1 MVNLGNITDWEESLG
16 LLPIKLFSKTNE
28 QENYIMLNGGDGDF
42 CLQLQENENGEDY
55 FYSKSW
61 SSNTKNFIST
71 KGENINLYNWK
82 KNKVEEIKKNF
93 VQANYEKFYKYLL
106 QNSFKT
112 ESDVVPFILNI
123 YRKLRHLTHEEDEGV
138 NALNLLFRMFACH
151 EDNVDIQNIDFDKWG
166 INQTDLAQDNFAK
179 YYEDFVSGVGALK
192 PDVELIIRHSS
203 GILFQETQKEALF
216 FNNNED
222 LFGMLSGKYTTK
234 RKTFTS
240 SHYTPAFV
248 ARSIVEIAISKIDLH
263 SKKTLKILDPAC
275 GTSNFLM
282 EVLKQLKSKNYDGS
296 VNVIGWDTS
305 PSAIQTSNFLLH
317 YELRDWQEKLTFK
330 LEVVDDSLS
339 KDWESDYDLILMNPP
354 YVSWELMNKNMQD
367 STRITLDNVFEKKPN
382 QASAFLYKCIN
393 SLGEDGVL
401 GCVIPAT
408 LLTLDSYTKMRKD
421 INDKISFTFIGKL
434 GNYIFDNALTDVTI
448 LIGQKPRIA
457 ESPTILWKKN
467 EKGIATDALREY
479 RKFKTTNIPF
489 LNNSDFSIYKPQKF
503 PSKEESWKP
512 LSYIENEQIRK
523 IESLVSSGGLTRI
536 KDVFNVKQGI
546 RTGYNNIF
554 KISKELYLEF
564 IPELEKKYFRPVIDN
579 DSIKKNRITTINYV
593 WYPYDKA
600 GMVIKSE
607 NELSQK
613 AHFFYS
619 EFLFPNKAIL
629 EKRAGI
635 TEWWGL
641 TRPRNWQFEYN
652 TRLVSTEFGNSK
664 SFAFDKEG
672 NYVIE
677 RGNAWMP
684 KKEIKDIN
692 DYYFYLA
699 LFSSPFYDKLLS
711 IYSKQLAGG
720 KWYDLGKKHS
730 NEIPIPIL
738 NQSFKNSNIYEKLC
752 SIGKRI
758 QSDDFVDFQ
767 IIDVYLKKD
776 IYLFNDYL

>member
-1 MVNLGNITDWEESLG
+1 MINLNNITDWSSSLG
-16 LLPIKLFSKTNE
+16 LLPIKLFSNINE
-28 QENYIMLNGGDGDF
+28 HENYIMLNGGDGDF
-42 CLQLQENENGEDY
+42 CLQLQENENRPDY

-71 KGENINLYNWK
+71 QGDNINLYNWK
-82 KNKVEEIKKNF
+82 KNQVEEIKKDF
-93 VQANYEKFYKYLL
+93 VQANYEKFYNYLL

-123 YRKLRHLTHEEDEGV
+123 YRKLRHFTQEEDEGV

-151 EDNVDIQNIDFDKWG
+151 EDGVDLQNIDFPKWG
-166 INQTDLAQDNFAK
+166 MNDNDLPQDSFNR
-179 YYEDFVSGVGALK
+179 YYEEFANGIGFLK

-203 GILFQETQKEALF
+203 GPLFQETQKEALF

-240 SHYTPAFV
+240 SHYTPAFI
-248 ARSIVEIAISKIDLH
+248 ARSIVEIAISKINLVE
-263 SKKTLKILDPAC
+263 KKTLKILDPAC

-282 EVLKQLKSKNYDGS
+282 EVLKQLKSKNYDGI
-296 VNVIGWDTS
+296 VTVIGWDTS
-305 PSAIQTSNFLLH
+305 LSAMETSNFLLH
-317 YELRDWQEKLTFK
+317 YERRDWQDKLHFQ
-330 LEVVDDSLS
+330 LEVVEDSLN
-339 KDWESDYDLILMNPP
+339 KDWDDDYDLILMNPP
-354 YVSWELMNKNMQD
+354 YVSWELMNRNMQD
-367 STRITLDNVFEKKPN
+367 STRATLGDVFEKRPN

-393 SLGEDGVL
+393 SLAADGVL

-408 LLTLDSYTKMRKD
+408 LLTLDSYNRMRKD
-421 INDKISFTFIGKL
+421 VNDKISFSFIGKL
-434 GNYIFDNALTDVTI
+434 GNYIFDNALTDVTV
-448 LIGQKPRIA
+448 LIGQRPRIN
-457 ESPTILWKKN
+457 ESPTILWTKN

-479 RKFKTTNIPF
+479 RKFKTANIPF
-489 LNNSDFSIYKPQKF
+489 LNKSDYSIYKPQKF
-503 PSKEESWKP
+503 PNNEESWKP
-512 LSYIENEQIRK
+512 LSYVENEQIRK

-554 KISKELYLEF
+554 KISKALYLEY
-564 IPELEKKYFRPVIDN
+564 IPDSEKIYFRPVIDN
-579 DSIKKNRITTINYV
+579 DSIKNNRISTINYV
-593 WYPYDKA
+593 WYPYDSD
-600 GMVIKSE
+600 GMMIKSE
-607 NELSQK
+607 DELSQK
-613 AHFFYS
+613 ANFFFN
-619 EFLFPNKAIL
+619 EVLLPNKTIL
-629 EKRAGI
+629 SKRAGI
-635 TEWWGL
+635 SEWWGL

-664 SFAFDKEG
+664 SFAFDEKG
-672 NYVIE
+672 SYVIE
-677 RGNAWMP
+677 RGNAWIP
-684 KKEIKDIN
+684 KKEFKNKN

-699 LFSSPFYDKLLS
+699 LFSSPFFDKLLS

-720 KWYDLGKKHS
+720 KWYDLGKKYS

-738 NQSFKNSNIYEKLC
+738 TENFKNSNIYEKLS
-752 SIGKRI
+752 SIGNRI